1 MDKLLKDMTDE
12 ESREYVINHPFYLLL
27 NPDIKLYE
35 SKRLRYLEINE
46 ILESNRTKKSEKEIN
61 VLKNKIAAEYETDEE
76 DDKLLDEKEKRIKL
90 LDYCNSS
97 NSEIEALLDEKELL
111 MYWLLNKKNHEIMSP
126 SNREAAYQR
135 TKDRLLS
142 DQKSEE
148 KQKEIQLKEQAKQKE
163 IQLKEEAK
171 QKAIQLKEEAKQ
183 KKLDLQ
189 LKVLQLKAEAMQ

>member
-97 NSEIEALLDEKELL
+97 NSEIEALLNEKELI
-111 MYWLLNKKNHEIMSP
+111 MHWLLNKKNHEIMSAL
-126 SNREAAYQR
+126 NREAAYQR
-135 TKDRLLS
+135 TKERLLS

-163 IQLKEEAK
+163 IQLKEQAK
-171 QKAIQLKEEAKQ
+171 QKAIQLKDEAKQ